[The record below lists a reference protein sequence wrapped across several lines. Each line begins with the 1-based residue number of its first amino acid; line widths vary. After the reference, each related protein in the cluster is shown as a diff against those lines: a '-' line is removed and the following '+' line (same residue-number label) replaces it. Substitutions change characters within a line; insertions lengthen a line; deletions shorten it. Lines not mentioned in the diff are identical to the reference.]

1 MNTAPIQEYNKNAL
15 INIAKHLE
23 FSDWEK
29 EPVIKKITFSDFDDL
44 KNSIYTLFDAI
55 ETIGFNGNERD
66 LGTCGAL
73 AQLGKKL
80 LPTDEMYFLDSLLI
94 KEEDNKEVFS
104 KIKNL

>member
-1 MNTAPIQEYNKNAL
+1 MNTTPIKEYNQKA
-15 INIAKHLE
+15 IVNIGNHLE
-23 FSDWEK
+23 FNDWEK

-44 KNSIYTLFDAI
+44 KNSIYTIFDAI
-55 ETIGFNGNERD
+55 ETIGFSGNERD

-80 LPTDEMYFLDSLLI
+80 LPTDEMDFLDSLLI
-94 KEEDNKEVFS
+94 KKEDNKEVFS